1 MNWAYGIT
9 TVPERVSNLLPQTI
23 ASLAAAGFDRP
34 VLFVDGHIPSYDD
47 LEVVCHPRVGQLRNW
62 MHGLFYL
69 FSTKD
74 ADRYA
79 IFEDDVLACRQ
90 LREYLDRCP
99 PNKVYWNLITLDE
112 NRAYTN
118 DVPGWHESNQLGRSA
133 CGLVFD
139 RSTVDCLLRMERFVR
154 GPGNGETMSD
164 AVVIATLKSLGYKE
178 LVHYPSLLQHVGLE
192 STLGNSI
199 GGASAFVDEDF
210 DLLSL
215 PAPEYPAPCKSSRC
229 QFQRDGDFMVCK
241 VCGWRMRIADPSLPP
256 EKYHARC
263 RGAEARPD
271 NKRRQMRPSVSKRSY
286 ASTRSA
292 ERRRSFQLGTLVAR
306 WLKRIGIKQK
316 TGCGC
321 GRREEMLNRWSR
333 RLTELCRRRPL

>member
-23 ASLAAAGFDRP
+23 ASLAAAGFNRP
-34 VLFVDGHIPSYDD
+34 VLFVDGHIPRYED

-62 MHGLFYL
+62 MNALFYL
-69 FSTKD
+69 FTTQN

-79 IFEDDVLACRQ
+79 IFEDDVLACHQ

-99 PNKVYWNLITLDE
+99 PGKVYWNLITLDE

-118 DVPGWHESNQLGRSA
+118 DTPGWHESNQLGRSA

-139 RSTVDCLLRMERFVR
+139 RAAADCLLRMERFVR

-192 STLGNSI
+192 STLGNKF
-199 GGASAFVDEDF
+199 GQVSAFLGTDY

-215 PAPEYPAPCKSSRC
+215 PAPRLPAPRKSSRC
-229 QFQRDGDFMVCK
+229 QFQRDGDFMVCQI
-241 VCGWRMRIADPSLPP
+241 CGWRMRISDPSLPP

-263 RGAEARPD
+263 GGAEARAE
-271 NKRRQMRPSVSKRSY
+271 NERRPFRSSSSKRSA
-286 ASTRSA
+286 ASNQPSY
-292 ERRRSFQLGTLVAR
+292 RRGTFQLGTFISR
-306 WLKRIGIKQK
+306 CLKRIRVRQKQ
-316 TGCGC
+316 GCGC
-321 GRREEMLNRWSR
+321 GRREETLNRWGQ
-333 RLTELCRRRPL
+333 RLVGIFRRR

>member
-9 TVPERVSNLLPQTI
+9 TVPERMDTLLPQTLR
-23 ASLAAAGFDRP
+23 SLAAAGFDRP
-34 VLFVDGHIPSYDD
+34 VLFVDGNVPGFENLD
-47 LEVVCHPRVGQLRNW
+47 VVCHPRAGQLRNW
-62 MHGLFYL
+62 MHALFYL
-69 FSTKD
+69 FTTQD

-90 LREYLDRCP
+90 LREYLERYP
-99 PNKVYWNLITLDE
+99 PGKTYWNLLTLDE
-112 NRAYTN
+112 NRVHTK

-139 RSTVDCLLRMERFVR
+139 RATADCLLRMERFVR

-192 STLGNSI
+192 STLGNSF
-199 GGASAFVDEDF
+199 GQVSAFLGENY

-215 PAPEYPAPCKSSRC
+215 PVPTPPAPRKSNRC
-229 QFQRDGDFMVCK
+229 QFERDSDFMVCQ
-241 VCGWRMRIADPSLPP
+241 VCGWQMRISDPSLPP

-263 RGAEARPD
+263 GGAEARAGNERRSVRPCVTKQFHETKGAAK
-271 NKRRQMRPSVSKRSY
+271 KRRP
-286 ASTRSA
+286 
-292 ERRRSFQLGTLVAR
+292 FQLGTFIAR
-306 WLKRIGIKQK
+306 CFEKAGIKK
-316 TGCGC
+316 RSGCGC
-321 GRREEMLNRWSR
+321 GRREETLNQWGRRFLSLLSR
-333 RLTELCRRRPL
+333 R

>member
-9 TVPERVSNLLPQTI
+9 TVPERVNTLLPQTI
-23 ASLAAAGFDRP
+23 ASLAAAGFDCP

-69 FSTKD
+69 FATKD

-90 LREYLDRCP
+90 LREYLERCP
-99 PNKVYWNLITLDE
+99 PGKVYWNLITLDE
-112 NRAYTN
+112 NRLHTK

-139 RSTVDCLLRMERFVR
+139 RATVDCLLRMERFVR
-154 GPGNGETMSD
+154 GPDSGETMSD

-192 STLGNSI
+192 STLGNSF
-199 GGASAFVDEDF
+199 GQVSSFLGEDYNF
-210 DLLSL
+210 LSL
-215 PAPEYPAPCKSSRC
+215 PAPTPPAPRKSNRC
-229 QFQRDGDFMVCK
+229 QFERDSDFMVCQ
-241 VCGWRMRIADPSLPP
+241 VCGWRMRISDPSLSP
-256 EKYHARC
+256 EKYLARC
-263 RGAEARPD
+263 GGAEARSD
-271 NKRRQMRPSVSKRSY
+271 NERRLVRPSISKRSDESKRP
-286 ASTRSA
+286 AKKRGSI
-292 ERRRSFQLGTLVAR
+292 ELGTLISR
-306 WLKRIGIKQK
+306 CLKKVGIKK
-316 TGCGC
+316 KPGCGC
-321 GRREEMLNRWSR
+321 RRREEILNRWSR
-333 RLTELCRRRPL
+333 RVLGVFWRR

>member
-9 TVPERVSNLLPQTI
+9 TVPERVGTLLPQTI

-34 VLFVDGHIPSYDD
+34 VLFVDGHIPAYED

-62 MHGLFYL
+62 MLGLFTL
-69 FSTKD
+69 FTTKE

-79 IFEDDVLACRQ
+79 IFEDDVLACSQ
-90 LREYLDRCP
+90 LRDYLERCRP
-99 PNKVYWNLITLDE
+99 GKVYWNLLTLDE
-112 NRAYTN
+112 NRVFTS

-154 GPGNGETMSD
+154 GPANSETMSD

-192 STLGNSI
+192 STLGNSF
-199 GGASAFVDEDF
+199 GHVSGFLGVDY
-210 DLLSL
+210 DLLSI
-215 PAPEYPAPCKSSRC
+215 PAQKPTAPRKSSRC
-229 QFQRDGDFMVCK
+229 QFQRDGDFMVCQA
-241 VCGWRMRIADPSLPP
+241 CGWRMRISDPSLPP

-263 RGAEARPD
+263 GGVEARAD
-271 NKRRQMRPSVSKRSY
+271 NERRPVRSSISKRSSESNRP
-286 ASTRSA
+286 AKK
-292 ERRRSFQLGTLVAR
+292 RRPFQFGTLVALC
-306 WLKRIGIKQK
+306 LKSVGIKK
-316 TGCGC
+316 KAGCGC
-321 GRREEMLNRWSR
+321 GQREETLNRWGR
-333 RLTELCRRRPL
+333 RILSVFLRR

>member
-1 MNWAYGIT
+1 MKWAYGVT
-9 TVPERVSNLLPQTI
+9 TVPERIGTLLPQTL

-34 VLFVDGHIPSYDD
+34 VLFVDGQITGYGDH
-47 LEVVCHPRVGQLRNW
+47 EVVCHPRVGQMRNW
-62 MHGLFYL
+62 MHALFYL
-69 FSTKD
+69 FTTKD

-90 LREYLDRCP
+90 LREYLERFP
-99 PNKVYWNLITLDE
+99 AGKVYWNLITLDE
-112 NRAYTN
+112 NHVFTQ

-164 AVVIATLKSLGYKE
+164 AVVIGTLKSLGYKE

-199 GGASAFVDEDF
+199 GRVSAFVSEDV
-210 DLLSL
+210 DLLSV
-215 PAPEYPAPCKSSRC
+215 PAPEPAAPRNNTRC
-229 QFQRDGDFMVCK
+229 NFQRDDDFMVCQ
-241 VCGWRMRIADPSLPP
+241 VCGWRMRISDPSLPP

-263 RGAEARPD
+263 GGAEARAD
-271 NKRRQMRPSVSKRSY
+271 NERLPIRPSISKRS
-286 ASTRSA
+286 SESKRPGKKRWKF
-292 ERRRSFQLGTLVAR
+292 ELGTLVAR
-306 WLKRIGIKQK
+306 CLKSVGIKKK

-321 GRREEMLNRWSR
+321 GRREESLNQWGRRMLSVF
-333 RLTELCRRRPL
+333 RRR

>member
-34 VLFVDGHIPSYDD
+34 VLFVDGHIPGYDD

-62 MHGLFYL
+62 MHALFYL
-69 FSTKD
+69 FTTQD

-90 LREYLDRCP
+90 LREYLERCP
-99 PNKVYWNLITLDE
+99 PGKVYWNLITLDE

-139 RSTVDCLLRMERFVR
+139 RATVDCLLRMERFVR
-154 GPGNGETMSD
+154 GPVKGETMSD

-199 GGASAFVDEDF
+199 GEVSGFLGVDY
-210 DLLSL
+210 DLVSL
-215 PAPEYPAPCKSSRC
+215 PALEYPAPRKSSRC
-229 QFQRDGDFMVCK
+229 HFQRDGDFMVCQ
-241 VCGWRMRIADPSLPP
+241 VCGWRMRISDPSLPP
-256 EKYHARC
+256 EKYHTRC
-263 RGAEARPD
+263 GGAEARAEND
-271 NKRRQMRPSVSKRSY
+271 RRSIKSSVSKQS
-286 ASTRSA
+286 SHS
-292 ERRRSFQLGTLVAR
+292 RRSTKKRRPCQLGTLMAHC
-306 WLKRIGIKQK
+306 LKTLGIKQK
-316 TGCGC
+316 SGCGC
-321 GRREEMLNRWSR
+321 GRREQLLNRWGQR
-333 RLTELCRRRPL
+333 MVALFWRKPL

>member
-9 TVPERVSNLLPQTI
+9 TVPERVNNLLPQTI
-23 ASLAAAGFDRP
+23 ASLATAGFDRP
-34 VLFVDGHIPSYDD
+34 VLIVDGHIPSYDD

-69 FSTKD
+69 FATKD

-99 PNKVYWNLITLDE
+99 PGKVYWNLITLDE
-112 NRAYTN
+112 NRAYTS

-199 GGASAFVDEDF
+199 GQVSGFLGEDY

-215 PAPEYPAPCKSSRC
+215 PAPQLPAPRKSSRC
-229 QFQRDGDFMVCK
+229 QFQREGDFMVCEI
-241 VCGWRMRIADPSLPP
+241 CGWRMRISDPSLPP
-256 EKYHARC
+256 EKYRARC
-263 RGAEARPD
+263 GDTEPLAENERRAARRPTSKPSRLV
-271 NKRRQMRPSVSKRSY
+271 KRRR
-286 ASTRSA
+286 T
-292 ERRRSFQLGTLVAR
+292 FQLGTFIAR
-306 WLKRIGIKQK
+306 CLKQFGIKQT

-321 GRREEMLNRWSR
+321 RRREHVLNHWGRRLVNKFKR
-333 RLTELCRRRPL
+333 R

>member
-9 TVPERVSNLLPQTI
+9 TVPERVGTLLPQTI

-34 VLFVDGHIPSYDD
+34 VLFVDGQITGCDRH
-47 LEVVCHPRVGQLRNW
+47 EVVCHPRVGQLRNW
-62 MHGLFYL
+62 MHALFYL
-69 FSTKD
+69 FTTRD

-79 IFEDDVLACRQ
+79 IFEDDVQACRQ
-90 LREYLDRCP
+90 LREYLERCP
-99 PNKVYWNLITLDE
+99 AGKVYWNLITLDE
-112 NRAYTN
+112 NRAFTN

-178 LVHYPSLLQHVGLE
+178 LIHYPSLLQHVGLE

-199 GGASAFVDEDF
+199 GRVSAFVSEDV
-210 DLLSL
+210 DLLSVPISER
-215 PAPEYPAPCKSSRC
+215 PAPRNNTRC
-229 QFQRDGDFMVCK
+229 NFQRDDDFMVCQ
-241 VCGWRMRIADPSLPP
+241 VCGWRMRITDPSLPP

-263 RGAEARPD
+263 GGADCRASSERGAVRKSLA
-271 NKRRQMRPSVSKRSY
+271 KRRY
-286 ASTRSA
+286 DSTQRA
-292 ERRRSFQLGTLVAR
+292 TMRRSFQLGTVVANV
-306 WLKRIGIKQK
+306 LKKIGIKQK
-316 TGCGC
+316 SSCGC
-321 GRREEMLNRWSR
+321 GRREKTLNRWGRSVVR
-333 RLTELCRRRPL
+333 MFRFW

>member
-23 ASLAAAGFDRP
+23 ASLAAAGFNRP
-34 VLFVDGHIPSYDD
+34 VLFVDGHIPGYDD
-47 LEVVCHPRVGQLRNW
+47 LEVVCHPNVGQLRNW
-62 MHGLFYL
+62 MHALFYL
-69 FSTKD
+69 FATKD

-79 IFEDDVLACRQ
+79 IFEDDVLVCRQ
-90 LREYLDRCP
+90 LREYLERCP
-99 PNKVYWNLITLDE
+99 PGKVYWNLITLDE
-112 NRAYTN
+112 NRAFTQ

-192 STLGNSI
+192 STLGNSF
-199 GGASAFVDEDF
+199 GHVSGFLGEEY
-210 DLLSL
+210 DLLSM
-215 PAPEYPAPCKSSRC
+215 PAPKPAEPRKSSRC
-229 QFQRDGDFMVCK
+229 QFARDGDFMVCQ
-241 VCGWRMRIADPSLPP
+241 VCAWRMRISDPSLPP

-263 RGAEARPD
+263 GGAEALIENERRLMRQSTFKRSVSS
-271 NKRRQMRPSVSKRSY
+271 NRSAKKRR
-286 ASTRSA
+286 T
-292 ERRRSFQLGTLVAR
+292 FQLGTYISQC
-306 WLKRIGIKQK
+306 LKRIGIRQKQ
-316 TGCGC
+316 GCGC
-321 GRREEMLNRWSR
+321 GRREEALNRWG
-333 RLTELCRRRPL
+333 RLLFGAFKRW